1 MFAPLSCFLSC
12 PFHSFHFFLWPVFC
26 MPNIKC
32 VLQGGKKLKHNRST
46 ARGIN
51 QTNAEIK
58 TLFTRWFDVHNF
70 LHSFFLLVVRCYCWC
85 ARMVAMHIQC
95 NWFPAFFVL
104 AVATIHYTNV
114 LCWSQHKPS
123 SILASHGVFC
133 SSRFNNYDSG
143 QQCVIHFFL
152 PIIKWLCSTNKPT
165 FTIILNRRTFASSF
179 VFV

>member
-1 MFAPLSCFLSC
+1 
-12 PFHSFHFFLWPVFC
+12 
-26 MPNIKC
+26 
-32 VLQGGKKLKHNRST
+32 
-46 ARGIN
+46 
-51 QTNAEIK
+51 
-58 TLFTRWFDVHNF
+58 
-70 LHSFFLLVVRCYCWC
+70 
-85 ARMVAMHIQC
+85 MVAMHIQC

-179 VFV
+179 VFVQTTEDYDDCWVMPLHVCLFMCSVYNVHTLFCNNFFDLNMTYSKGGKYGWELFLPRYTSLK